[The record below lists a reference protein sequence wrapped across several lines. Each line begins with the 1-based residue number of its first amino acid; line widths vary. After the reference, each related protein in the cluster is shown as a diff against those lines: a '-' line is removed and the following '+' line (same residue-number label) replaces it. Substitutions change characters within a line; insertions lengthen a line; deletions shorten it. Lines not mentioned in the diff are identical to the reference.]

1 MPSPPHPAGAPCCDN
16 HNFQSSPG
24 LGSPLPIS
32 ATSPIACSPIWDP
45 HPKASAG
52 LSLHDGLTYLWP
64 DLPSMLE
71 ELLVRKFPRGPDC
84 YRPRKETSV
93 PTSRTTGV
101 TTEHEEMPK
110 LSYALSVS
118 PPSSKYSLAT
128 NGKKYTLPK
137 KKNISTCLLVFR
149 ISPQTSGSLP

>member
-1 MPSPPHPAGAPCCDN
+1 
-16 HNFQSSPG
+16 
-24 LGSPLPIS
+24 
-32 ATSPIACSPIWDP
+32 
-45 HPKASAG
+45 
-52 LSLHDGLTYLWP
+52 
-64 DLPSMLE
+64 MLE